1 MRTDGAESASAEAAT
16 VQIHRE
22 LYHIESRNALAFILR
37 MRQTRVR
44 KVERAVELFGRHRR
58 IRRID
63 NGIMIINSLQ
73 QTLGVHLVRFF
84 FDVTEVVGL
93 GFLVAQAFLMTV
105 KNDVVGGYSSG
116 NIVFLT

>member
-1 MRTDGAESASAEAAT
+1 
-16 VQIHRE
+16 
-22 LYHIESRNALAFILR
+22 
-37 MRQTRVR
+37 
-44 KVERAVELFGRHRR
+44 
-58 IRRID
+58 
-63 NGIMIINSLQ
+63 MIINSLQ

-105 KNDVVGGYSSG
+105 KHDVVGGYSSW